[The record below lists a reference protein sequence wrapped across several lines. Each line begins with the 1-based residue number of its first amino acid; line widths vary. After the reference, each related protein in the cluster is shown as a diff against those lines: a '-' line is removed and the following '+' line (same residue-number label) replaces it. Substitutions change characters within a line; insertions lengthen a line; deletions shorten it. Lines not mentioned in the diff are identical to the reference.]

1 MRLGHSTRA
10 ALLGIASLC
19 LSACSPQLPGPL
31 DCEGMAIKGMGRSL
45 KEIKGSPL
53 SRNIMGLLT
62 HSCLTTPFDFEAVR
76 CVEDGRGLR
85 RCADE
90 LALREPERTPA
101 LRRMLASIM
110 RLDQKGRALR

>member
-1 MRLGHSTRA
+1 MKRGQLSRVV
-10 ALLGIASLC
+10 LLGIASLC
-19 LSACSPQLPGPL
+19 LCGCSPQLPGPL

-53 SRNIMGLLT
+53 ARNVMGLLT

-76 CVEDGRGLR
+76 CVEEGRGLR

-90 LALREPERTPA
+90 LAAREPARTPA
-101 LRRMLASIM
+101 LRRMLANIT